1 MVISGTLFLVDL
13 RRRTLADQR
22 LFLAETTLI
31 AGLATLLPQVELS
44 PYGSQLNISP
54 SVGWIAVG
62 VAVAWGVVAALTLHF
77 LGRYHQ
83 GYASSL
89 LTDGGLLYLALE
101 HEPAE
106 AFRALRQG
114 ENRLRLS
121 ANVHSVKSFR
131 QRMLVFLGKFAAC
144 AAGAGFQ
151 PYPAGSRMATS
162 AIVAAIVG
170 FGVAFGWMVVK
181 SVQAAWLEL
190 PMDNTMMHAIGQAL
204 VWLVL
209 ALATINHVRRSAPKF
224 ALVEL
229 LIGEEPIGKAV
240 LTGGR

>member
-22 LFLAETTLI
+22 LYLAETTLI

-44 PYGSQLNISP
+44 PWGSQLNISP

-62 VAVAWGVVAALTLHF
+62 VAVAWGVVAAVALHY

-83 GYASSL
+83 SYASSL
-89 LTDGGLLYLALE
+89 LTSGGLLYLALE

-106 AFRALRQG
+106 AFRALRAS

-121 ANVHSVKSFR
+121 TSTLSTRSFR
-131 QRMLVFLGKFAAC
+131 QRMLVFMRKFAAC

-151 PYPAGSRMATS
+151 PYPAGSRLATS

-170 FGVAFGWMVVK
+170 LGAAFGWMVVK
-181 SVQAAWLEL
+181 SVQAAMLEL
-190 PMDNTMMHAIGQAL
+190 PLDNTLMHTIGQVL

-240 LTGGR
+240 LTGGG